1 MNAPKWAAARFVVLA
16 ATAHCAMAA
25 TGSPGDPESA
35 PEDEVPL
42 ELSVSG
48 ADIVHGGLRVRAT
61 MQEGSADL
69 AIVLGS
75 DCEHR
80 EVGGGIT
87 TPSAFAWIFGP
98 DDLAAA
104 LRCNLIVI
112 AHTRD
117 ATGPHRKTA
126 SLPVDAEVVS
136 LEDDGV
142 SDAGEVSAPVAEMA
156 VEEIASSFLSGRPMR
171 IGGASLGVTIYVAGI
186 APEQSTEDDEKPEP
200 PIEP

>member
-1 MNAPKWAAARFVVLA
+1 MNARQWAAARFVVLA
-16 ATAHCAMAA
+16 ATTHCAMAA
-25 TGSPGDPESA
+25 RGSPSDPESA

-42 ELSVSG
+42 ELSVSS
-48 ADIVHGGLRVRAT
+48 ADIVHGGLRVTAT

-87 TPSAFAWIFGP
+87 TASAFTWILGP

-104 LRCNLIVI
+104 LRCNLLAI

-117 ATGPHRKTA
+117 ATGRHMKTA

-136 LEDDGV
+136 LEEDGV
-142 SDAGEVSAPVAEMA
+142 SDTRDVSGLVAEMA
-156 VEEIASSFLSGRPMR
+156 DEEIASSFLSGRPMR
-171 IGGASLGVTIYVAGI
+171 VSGASLGVTICIAGI
-186 APEQSTEDDEKPEP
+186 APEQSTEDEAKLEP
-200 PIEP
+200 TMDP